1 MRKYKNENEICEL
14 VERFENC
21 TVSRDEWKH
30 AEHLVVA
37 LYYVEKHGLDE
48 AIDKMRSGIFRL
60 LDSFGVD
67 LEKEMPY
74 HETLTV
80 FWMRTVFAY
89 CLMRPDESLSEKA
102 SGLIASYDKDHPL
115 RFYSNARLFSNEAR
129 SIYIEPDIA
138 EQEFASSETF
148 ITTQDTLPI

>member
-1 MRKYKNENEICEL
+1 MRKYNNENEIRDL

-21 TVSRDEWKH
+21 TVSREEWKH
-30 AEHLVVA
+30 AEHLMVA
-37 LYYVEKHGLDE
+37 LYYVEKHGLDK
-48 AIDKMRSGIFRL
+48 AIDKMRSGIFKL
-60 LDSFGVD
+60 LGSFGVD

-89 CLMRPDESLSEKA
+89 CLMRPDESLSQKA

-115 RFYSNARLFSNEAR
+115 SFYSKELLFSEEAR
-129 SIYIEPDIA
+129 SRFIEPDN
-138 EQEFASSETF
+138 SY
-148 ITTQDTLPI
+148 